1 MLTFLADL
9 GGGYDLLI
17 VVFGSLS
24 GLLTANLLKAA
35 QVRAT
40 YPISRRPL

>member
-35 QVRAT
+35 QVQAT